1 MANGLEDKWKALSLT
16 AAEEDALVVED
27 EADELSDQ
35 LVAHNLAGKLL
46 SDAPYNPE
54 ALKITM
60 SRAGLVVREIE
71 NNIFVF
77 QFFSKS
83 DREKVLEQGPWSFD
97 GKLLLLKEV
106 NKGEQP
112 AEMTFNM
119 VRSWV
124 KVYQLPV
131 DKRRKPMA
139 MAIANKMG
147 SFVEFDGTDP
157 FDYKKIHEVGGVQK
171 WVDIRYE
178 KQLLDLC
185 VICGMFGH
193 VAKDCAYYDE
203 DMPESMYPYGA
214 WLRASPT
221 RSSSSEMGDVW
232 RNDEEYASVF
242 VDSVGRRG
250 GLGLLWRKEIG
261 VKGLHA
267 AEGDWRGHWLCAG
280 DFNQFL
286 YKEEKMGGPM
296 REQNLLD
303 DFTLALEDCGLLDL
317 GYIDFPYTWW
327 NGRDEYQIVHE
338 RLDRML
344 GNSEWLCYF
353 PLLSVYHLNWGDSDH
368 VPVKLTEYKGGKKE
382 RRRGKGFKFE
392 DFSLTSNA
400 CGAVVEEAWG
410 EGCGVGV
417 DVVPYRL
424 GVVSAALKRWSKKEF
439 GSIQEQL
446 KNKRSLPSDDVLV
459 WHYSSNGESY
469 TTKSGYRFIRWFKVN
484 MNQASSSTSSSFL
497 WKKTWSLVL
506 LPKVKVFLWRS
517 CRKALPTRANRISG
531 KPRQCAQCDRTE
543 ENVLHAL
550 FLCLVVQ
557 GVCESISV
565 DMSRVMDPPN
575 ERFNEWWEKILK
587 LFTDEEICK
596 IAMICWGLWD
606 ARNKSIF
613 VDRLRAYAE
622 CAGASLSYYAA
633 YVDAQPVAR
642 GNAEGGR
649 VGDEGVV
656 ARDEHGEVLVA
667 AVNQI
672 EARWEPRVAEAKD
685 VLYAIK
691 VALFSGFDNIV
702 VETDC
707 LDVIKHLQEGP
718 VEFGERIW
726 CGDAPYFVADAVSA
740 DACETFISAY

>member
-1 MANGLEDKWKALSLT
+1 MEG
-16 AAEEDALVVED
+16 
-27 EADELSDQ
+27 
-35 LVAHNLAGKLL
+35 
-46 SDAPYNPE
+46 
-54 ALKITM
+54 
-60 SRAGLVVREIE
+60 
-71 NNIFVF
+71 
-77 QFFSKS
+77 
-83 DREKVLEQGPWSFD
+83 
-97 GKLLLLKEV
+97 
-106 NKGEQP
+106 
-112 AEMTFNM
+112 
-119 VRSWV
+119 
-124 KVYQLPV
+124 
-131 DKRRKPMA
+131 
-139 MAIANKMG
+139 
-147 SFVEFDGTDP
+147 
-157 FDYKKIHEVGGVQK
+157 
-171 WVDIRYE
+171 IRYE
-178 KQLLDLC
+178 KLLDLC

-221 RSSSSEMGDVW
+221 RSREK
-232 RNDEEYASVF
+232 
-242 VDSVGRRG
+242 G
-250 GLGLLWRKEIG
+250 GLGIAVEEGDWR
-261 VKGLHA
+261 KGLHA
-267 AEGDWRGHWLCAG
+267 AEGDWRRHWLCAG

-286 YKEEKMGGPM
+286 YKEEKTGGPM

-303 DFTLALEDCGLLDL
+303 DFKLALEDCGLLDL

-327 NGRDEYQIVHE
+327 NGRDGCQIVHE

-613 VDRLRAYAE
+613 EVSAHGNRLQGG
-622 CAGASLSYYAA
+622 CVKLNC
-633 YVDAQPVAR
+633 DA
-642 GNAEGGR
+642 GR

-707 LDVIKHLQEGP
+707 LDVIKHLQEGL
-718 VEFGERIW
+718 VSLSSLGLVTRDIKRY
-726 CGDAPYFVADAVSA
+726 CSYFSFIIRTCLVATGSY
-740 DACETFISAY
+740 FP